1 MVFTDMPITQ
11 KNDFPHWQNYE
22 RAPGPFERF
31 KFYDLAGL
39 DFEKLRDVVDGR
51 CAGVIF
57 RSVIGAD
64 TCRQVAENFRRH
76 PGRYVRG
83 ADAPATYVGTYHY
96 AKELDAYLAQSAQ
109 TDPQLDQLFDG
120 TENLWSSF
128 TNWAAEG
135 FRNDDTKYRVA
146 ESDGRHAARFV
157 MRTWAGSG
165 NYALLPHEDEAQCR
179 DPRQAGFEIQQAA
192 ANPLVA
198 VNICL
203 DNAADADLHYW
214 NLIPDDASRNE
225 LGLTYTGSPYP
236 QSMLNDVDMQEIKI
250 GVGDIYCFNGKAIHA
265 VGRPGDPTGTRST
278 ISFLMARR
286 DKRTVIHWS

>member
-1 MVFTDMPITQ
+1 MSSSPRLRNCESTP
-11 KNDFPHWQNYE
+11 
-22 RAPGPFERF
+22 APFERF
-31 KFYDLAGL
+31 EFHDMAGL

-57 RSVIGAD
+57 RSVIAAD
-64 TCRQVAENFRRH
+64 TCRLVSDNFRRH

-83 ADAPATYVGTYHY
+83 ADAPATYVGVYHY
-96 AKELDAYLAQSAQ
+96 AKDLEFYLTQALETNA
-109 TDPQLDQLFDG
+109 QLDRLFEG

-128 TNWAAEG
+128 TNWAADG
-135 FRNDDTKYRVA
+135 FRGDGTKYRIA
-146 ESDGRHAARFV
+146 EFEGRHAARFV
-157 MRTWAGSG
+157 MRTWAGTG
-165 NYALLPHEDEAQCR
+165 NYALLPHEDEAQCH
-179 DPRQAGFEIQQAA
+179 DPRQTGFEIQQAA
-192 ANPLVA
+192 ANPIVA

-214 NLIPDDASRNE
+214 NLIPDEASRNG

-236 QSMLNDVDMQEIKI
+236 QSMLNDLDMQEIKI

-265 VGRPGDPTGTRST
+265 VGRPRDTSGTRST

-286 DKRTVIHWS
+286 DERTVIHWS